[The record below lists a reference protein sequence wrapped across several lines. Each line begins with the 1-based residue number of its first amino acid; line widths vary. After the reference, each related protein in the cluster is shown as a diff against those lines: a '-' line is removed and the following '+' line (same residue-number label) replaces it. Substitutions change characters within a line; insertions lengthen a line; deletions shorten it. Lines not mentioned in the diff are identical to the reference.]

1 MAKRKKKH
9 QKERVL
15 EPLVEP
21 GRPIEVPD
29 KIPAITP
36 SRVASF
42 INTGKPSFREDLMSE
57 AWFPGIDRSDT
68 PPTR

>member
-42 INTGKPSFREDLMSE
+42 INTGKPSFREEL
-57 AWFPGIDRSDT
+57 F
-68 PPTR
+68 